1 MDNRVHK
8 VLLPF
13 VLICILV
20 HFGLTFVFPDYEQH
34 LTHYLLYTLIPFSF
48 YLSRQLQLRYLSYL
62 AIGLFA
68 YTNIFV
74 ALPLLPYMQSF
85 NLNIV
90 HLINGTFVLS
100 IIALVSVNRVVVK
113 RLAL

>member
-1 MDNRVHK
+1 MTSRASVRYLWRDIRLVY
-8 VLLPF
+8 VLLAW
-13 VLICILV
+13 VA
-20 HFGLTFVFPDYEQH
+20 
-34 LTHYLLYTLIPFSF
+34 
-48 YLSRQLQLRYLSYL
+48 L

-100 IIALVSVNRVVVK
+100 IIALVSINRVVVK